1 MNPLLARLKH
11 SWVAANIAAW
21 NGACVAAAAFLGAS
35 AGHAFGAALS
45 FDITPLTLKQLGSVF
60 AGKFAWDFFN
70 YFAAHPL
77 RIEDGTNREL
87 PWNGGRQ

>member
-1 MNPLLARLKH
+1 MNAFLARLKH
-11 SWVAANIAAW
+11 SWIAANVAAW

-35 AGHAFGAALS
+35 AGHALGAALS

-77 RIEDGTNREL
+77 RIEEGNTGGL
-87 PWNGGRQ
+87 PGNGGGV